1 MNARSAKD
9 GIRSMQNNVDIYR
22 RIIEAW
28 NTDGIDGVL
37 PFYDDDIELYDPD
50 LPGGGR
56 YRGREAVR
64 EALEKVSS
72 GFELEIRD
80 WELIPAGDRVVGLL
94 HTKGTDP
101 RKDGINVE
109 IREAHT
115 LTFRDG
121 KAIYWRAYLD
131 QGEALTDA
139 GLDPG
144 LAVAGSS

>member
-1 MNARSAKD
+1 MGRLPATEGKTQ
-9 GIRSMQNNVDIYR
+9 MQTNVDTYR

-28 NTDGIDGVL
+28 NQQGIDGVL

-50 LPGGGR
+50 LPNGGT

-64 EALEKVSS
+64 DALEKLSS
-72 GFELEIRD
+72 GFDLEIRD

-94 HTKGTDP
+94 HTKGIDP

-121 KAIYWRAYLD
+121 KAVYWRAYLD
-131 QGEALTDA
+131 QGEALNDA
-139 GLDPG
+139 GLGPE
-144 LAVAGSS
+144 LATTRGG